1 MDTLLGQQI
10 LDAKSRIDMMSTV
23 DPHLIL
29 RNVVDHRLESLILD
43 LEILIILQIIH
54 QIIEIGSLILLE
66 NFLRSMLEDHR
77 RLLLMKDIQRVPLRR
92 KLNFEEMCLSL
103 YLLGNLNMDK
113 NVNTIRPITLLPTME
128 MTMRYFLLFKVY

>member
-77 RLLLMKDIQRVPLRR
+77 RLLLMKDIQRVPLHR
-92 KLNFEEMCLSL
+92 KLNFEEMCLNL

-128 MTMRYFLLFKVY
+128 MTMRYFLLLKV